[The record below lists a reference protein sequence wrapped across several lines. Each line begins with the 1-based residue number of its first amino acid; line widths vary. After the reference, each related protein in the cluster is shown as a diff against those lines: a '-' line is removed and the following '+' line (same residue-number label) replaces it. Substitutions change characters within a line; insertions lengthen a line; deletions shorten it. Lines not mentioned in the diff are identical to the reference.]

1 MSKKLYTIHVEDKH
15 LCTSYDIKASDAAEA
30 KTKAKEKFIKEF
42 YDQRKVK
49 TSVTDK
55 NEIL

>member
-1 MSKKLYTIHVEDKH
+1 MKLYTIHVEDKH

-30 KTKAKEKFIKEF
+30 KAKAKEKFIKEF

-49 TSVTDK
+49 TSLTDK
-55 NEIL
+55 IEIP